1 MRVTISNVI
10 SKHDTFGCWSVQWEN
25 CGGDT
30 GLIRVSATIMPDWGV
45 LSKRLADD
53 GYIDLSICN
62 RIISSARLAETI
74 GWNNLIGAV
83 FRPQEGPDI
92 NKAIG
97 VLKALSSFC
106 EQEKQVIKKRAY
118 SFLDALGGGNTISFE
133 KAQKKILK
141 NLILDGEDTVY
152 NRLINYLRR
161 QNAI

>member
-1 MRVTISNVI
+1 MIPLAVGQFNG
-10 SKHDTFGCWSVQWEN
+10 KN

-83 FRPQEGPDI
+83 FRPYEVPAI

-97 VLKALSSFC
+97 VLNAFSSFC